1 MSPGSPLLDRA
12 PIGTVADVHGRL
24 ALQRP
29 RPLLVRLYAVLFS
42 EMGVAGPPARRR
54 ARRFVLRCVPPAVA
68 LATGALVVLGTFE
81 GAAPDWRQAAA
92 LLALAAALAGTI
104 ARRAVRAGAGEAA
117 TGREQLELGA
127 LMVVAASV
135 VAQAAGG
142 GAAESPFQPVV
153 YLVMAFLVAFLGRWI
168 GLVLVLFAIA
178 LEALGWVA
186 RGAAPWALPA
196 VAVHAAFVTL
206 FAVLYHA
213 VLAARI
219 ASARKAET
227 AAVERRLRDL
237 AERARELRLLAPGA
251 ADAAPDERERRWSE
265 AAVVEVEAA
274 VRGALEVAEVALRSH
289 TVAVFLLSPDDREL
303 RLREC
308 RSASEAVTREPLPA
322 GEGALGGA
330 VRRRAPVRLHGEPR
344 PAGYYGDGTSPKALL
359 AVPLVDRRGGHVRGV
374 VVADRLEAAPFDD
387 HDERLLVT
395 LSAEILRAVA
405 AERLMIDMKRAR
417 DEKERFYDAIERL
430 NRVTKP
436 LEVFDATIDVARGM
450 VQVDFAAVTLVDE
463 VEGRTVH
470 RVARVLGGEEG
481 KAGARLAGLE
491 FPDDTGLVASAV
503 RLGASLPGKDLDLAR
518 APVFDAATRLRGL
531 ASLKVI
537 PLRTAQKVLGTV
549 VLGARRAGA
558 YDAEAVR
565 QLEVVAMQAAE
576 SIYRA
581 RLFEQTERL
590 ATTDG
595 LTGLTNHRTFQA
607 RLDEHLA
614 FAQRYGKKLS
624 LILCDVDHFKSVNDT
639 YGHPA
644 GDVVLRGIAKTLLAE
659 ARATDVVAR
668 YGGEEFAV
676 VMPETDSAGALVIAE
691 RIRERVRRLSF
702 DAGQGKLSVTLSL
715 GVAAFP
721 GDAAKKG
728 DLVERADA
736 CLYHA
741 KRHGR
746 DRSVAASSLRAAPPA
761 RLPGPVRPER
771 SLAAGEAKSKDAAGA
786 ATPPEPHRP

>member
-1 MSPGSPLLDRA
+1 MSGALPMPARVPVGS
-12 PIGTVADVHGRL
+12 VADVHGRL

-29 RPLLVRLYAVLFS
+29 RPLLVRLYAALFS
-42 EMGVAGPPARRR
+42 EMGVAGPQARRR
-54 ARRFVLRCVPPAVA
+54 ARRRILRSFPPAVA
-68 LATGALVVLGTFE
+68 LATAALVVLGAFE
-81 GAAPDWRQAAA
+81 APAPGWRQAAA
-92 LLALAAALAGTI
+92 LLALVAALGGTI
-104 ARRAVRAGAGEAA
+104 ARRALRAGAGEPAA
-117 TGREQLELGA
+117 WREQLEIGS
-127 LMVVAASV
+127 LMVVAAYA

-142 GAAESPFQPVV
+142 SGPESPLQPFV
-153 YLVMAFLVAFLGRWI
+153 YLVMAFLVAFLGRWV
-168 GLVLVLFAIA
+168 GFALVVLAVA
-178 LEALGWVA
+178 LEALGWAA
-186 RGAAPWALPA
+186 RGAAPWSLPA

-206 FAVLYHA
+206 FAVLVHA
-213 VLAARI
+213 VLAARM
-219 ASARKAET
+219 ASARRAEA
-227 AAVERRLRDL
+227 AAVERRLREL

-251 ADAAPDERERRWSE
+251 AADAADADPAERERRWSE

-274 VRGALEVAEVALRSH
+274 VRGALEIAELALRSH

-308 RSASEAVTREPLPA
+308 RSASEAVTREPIPA

-330 VRRRAPVRLHGEPR
+330 VRRRAPVRLHGELR
-344 PAGYYGDGTSPKALL
+344 AAGYYADGTAPKALL

-374 VVADRLEAAPFDD
+374 LVADRLEVAPFGED
-387 HDERLLVT
+387 DERLLVT

-405 AERLMIDMKRAR
+405 AERLMIDMRRAR
-417 DEKERFYDAIERL
+417 DEKERFYEAIERL
-430 NRVTKP
+430 NRTTKP
-436 LEVFDATIDVARGM
+436 LEVFDATLDVARGI
-450 VQVDFAAVTLVDE
+450 VPVDFGAVTLVEDAG
-463 VEGRTVH
+463 GRITH

-481 KAGARLAGLE
+481 ATARLEGLE
-491 FPDDTGLVASAV
+491 FPDGTGLVASAV
-503 RLGASLPGKDLDLAR
+503 RLGASLPGKDLDVAR
-518 APVFDAATRLRGL
+518 APVFDAATRLKGL

-537 PLRTAQKVLGTV
+537 PLRTAQEVLGAV
-549 VLGARRAGA
+549 VLGARRPGA

-614 FAQRYGKKLS
+614 RAQRYGKKLS
-624 LILCDVDHFKSVNDT
+624 LILCDIDHFKSVNDT
-639 YGHPA
+639 YGHPV
-644 GDVVLRGIAKTLLAE
+644 GDVVLRGVARTLLE
-659 ARATDVVAR
+659 QARATDVVAR

-676 VMPETDSAGALVIAE
+676 VMPETDAAGALVIAE
-691 RIRERVRRLSF
+691 RIRERVKALAF
-702 DAGQGKLSVTLSL
+702 DTGQGKLAVTLSL

-746 DRSVAASSLRAAPPA
+746 DRSVAASSLRAPPPA
-761 RLPGPVRPER
+761 RLPR
-771 SLAAGEAKSKDAAGA
+771 AAAGA
-786 ATPPEPHRP
+786 STSPEPHRS